1 MSTKKQSSQNASES
15 KALFPVGT
23 LPLHH
28 AYVVVGDRA
37 QALKSVEV
45 ALKERSTGEESVFTY
60 ETFQKEDALVLRE
73 RALLRSHQGIPRYF
87 IVAALAWTR
96 EAQNALLKVLEE
108 PVSDTH
114 FFLIGPSEH
123 EFLPTIRSRVQVVHI
138 EQALRESALPLVS
151 AKKFLTS
158 TRGERLAYIAQFLK
172 EFEESET
179 SGPRRKAAVD
189 FLSALEVLVREQ
201 GIQKNTHALVA
212 LLTAKSHLQN
222 QGALVKMVL
231 EHIALI
237 V

>member
-1 MSTKKQSSQNASES
+1 M
-15 KALFPVGT
+15 
-23 LPLHH
+23 
-28 AYVVVGDRA
+28 
-37 QALKSVEV
+37 
-45 ALKERSTGEESVFTY
+45 
-60 ETFQKEDALVLRE
+60 
-73 RALLRSHQGIPRYF
+73 
-87 IVAALAWTR
+87 
-96 EAQNALLKVLEE
+96 
-108 PVSDTH
+108 
-114 FFLIGPSEH
+114 
-123 EFLPTIRSRVQVVHI
+123 
-138 EQALRESALPLVS
+138 
-151 AKKFLTS
+151 
-158 TRGERLAYIAQFLK
+158 AYIAQFLK